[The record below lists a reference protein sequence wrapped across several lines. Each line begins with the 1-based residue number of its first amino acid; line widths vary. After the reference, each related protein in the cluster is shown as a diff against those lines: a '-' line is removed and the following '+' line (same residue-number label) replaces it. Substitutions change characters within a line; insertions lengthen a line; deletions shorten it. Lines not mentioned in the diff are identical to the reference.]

1 MHLPL
6 APETDIRRLPA
17 RSGVLALLAATMG
30 GALGTPANAEGAAP
44 RLVLGDCRLESP
56 AGIGAIA
63 VRCGELSVPEDP
75 AAPGGRQI
83 TLHVAVVPALNRRA
97 QPDPLFVLAGGP
109 GQAATDFYAGYAG
122 AFSAISRDRDI
133 VLVDQRG
140 TGKSAPLNC
149 EYPEDPEAPTVGPEQ
164 LKAATLECLA
174 KLDHDPRYYTT
185 TVAVGDLEA
194 VRRALGAE
202 QINLYGVSYG
212 TRVAQHYLRR
222 FPQQVRTVVLDGAV
236 PPQVLLGPDMAL
248 DAQHTL
254 DAILARCEQD
264 AACQRR
270 FPGIAAEFKALQQR
284 LEAPARLTFPDPATG
299 KPQTLEFGAKHLG
312 SVVRLLSYSD
322 ETAALLPLLIHSAQ
336 SENSLAP
343 LAAQYLLIEQ
353 TIESQFAYGMH
364 NAVVCTEDLPLIN
377 RQQVDRGALA
387 ATYLGTASLDGLS
400 ALCSVWPAGV
410 LDADLH
416 QPVKSDKPVLILS
429 GGNDPITPVRYGE
442 QVRAQFSNG
451 RHLVIEGYGH
461 GQLASPCVPGLLA
474 RFINLGSTM
483 GLDTGCVGAL
493 KAAPF
498 LLDFTGPAP

>member
-1 MHLPL
+1 VYLPP
-6 APETDIRRLPA
+6 APLTVSPRLPA
-17 RSGVLALLAATMG
+17 LYGLIALAAATLVNG
-30 GALGTPANAEGAAP
+30 LGLASAAEVAGPPLAFT
-44 RLVLGDCRLESP
+44 DCLLESP
-56 AGIGAIA
+56 AGIGAVA
-63 VRCGELSVPEDP
+63 ARCGELTVAENP
-75 AAPGGRQI
+75 AAPRSRQI
-83 TLHVAVVPALNRRA
+83 ALHVAVVPALNRRA

-122 AFSAISRDRDI
+122 AFATIGRDRDI

-140 TGKSAPLNC
+140 TGKSAPLLC

-164 LKAATLECLA
+164 LRKATLDCLA

-222 FPQQVRTVVLDGAV
+222 FPQRVRTVVLDGAV

-254 DAILARCEQD
+254 DAILTRCRQD
-264 AACQRR
+264 AACNDR
-270 FPGIAAEFKALQQR
+270 FPNVATEFRALQQR
-284 LEAPARLTFPDPATG
+284 LDTPVRLTFPDPATG
-299 KPQTLEFGAKHLG
+299 KTQTLDFGAEHLG
-312 SVVRLLSYSD
+312 GVVRLLSYSD
-322 ETAALLPLLIHSAQ
+322 GTAALLPLLIHSAQ
-336 SENSLAP
+336 AENNLVP

-377 RQQVDRGALA
+377 RQQVNAQELA

-400 ALCSVWPAGV
+400 ALCGVWPAGV

-416 QPVKSDKPVLILS
+416 QPMKSDTPVLILS

-442 QVRAQFSNG
+442 QVLAQFTKG

-474 RFINLGSTM
+474 RFVNLGDTQ
-483 GLDTGCVGAL
+483 GLDTRCVAGL
-493 KAAPF
+493 RAAPF